1 MTSVSVVHSGPS
13 PRTVLHSILLIMTTL
28 PRMTLPAT
36 MRVDAALVHGIVAV
50 PLAVVHVGQSAVV
63 LRASANGASADTLL
77 ILTPETS
84 GLMPGGACL
93 GADDF
98 RRVRDEIL
106 SREPAGGD
114 LIIERWDGRSTSA
127 EPVDLVLHKTHVS
140 LASALMYEQ
149 ALRGLSVAD
158 AAPSVMSPDPFRRNA
173 PVLAQQAV
181 TGSVRSET
189 LRAMVGAGPGTT
201 PSGDDII
208 VGVLAGLRVLGLG
221 EQAASLS
228 RRVAPLIHETTV
240 ASRHYLSAAVDGRF
254 GEHVHHI
261 VAALGDGASP
271 AHTLRRAASWGATS
285 GTDLLVGLVATLV
298 TSLNTRSTESAA

>member
-1 MTSVSVVHSGPS
+1 
-13 PRTVLHSILLIMTTL
+13 
-28 PRMTLPAT
+28 MTLPAK
-36 MRVDAALVHGIVAV
+36 MRVDAALVRGIAAV

-63 LRASANGASADTLL
+63 LWDPANGESTDTLL

-93 GADDF
+93 GTDDF

-106 SREPAGGD
+106 SREPAGGE
-114 LIIERWDGRSTSA
+114 LIIERWDVRSTSA
-127 EPVDLVLHKTHVS
+127 KRVDLVLHETHVS
-140 LASALMYEQ
+140 PESALVYEQ
-149 ALRGLSVAD
+149 ALRDLSVAD
-158 AAPSVMSPDPFRRNA
+158 AAPSVMSPDPIRRSA
-173 PVLAQQAV
+173 PGLAQQAV
-181 TGSVRSET
+181 SGRVRSET

-201 PSGDDII
+201 PSGDDVI

-228 RRVAPLIHETTV
+228 RRLAPLIHETTV
-240 ASRHYLSAAVDGRF
+240 ASRHYLSAAADGRF
-254 GEHVHHI
+254 GEHVHQL
-261 VAALGDGASP
+261 VAALGNGISTD
-271 AHTLRRAASWGATS
+271 HTLRRAASWGATS